1 MQPDAPRAAI
11 RRETRAS
18 GGGEMLTRLVM
29 IAVLVAGA
37 ESVMGQSLAEVAAKE
52 KERRARAGGS
62 AKTFTDSDLQD
73 AALKRAREN
82 PSSAGKPAPS
92 PATGSDSPV
101 VPPATQDPSGPTDS
115 SVSEASKRARGAEYK
130 AQLDATNATLKRAEE
145 RLRAVEEDW
154 RMVNNHPWAL
164 AAAFERVRSRLEA
177 ARKDVELLRRER
189 DDIEDAAR
197 REGIPPGYYLR

>member
-1 MQPDAPRAAI
+1 
-11 RRETRAS
+11 
-18 GGGEMLTRLVM
+18 M

-115 SVSEASKRARGAEYK
+115 SASEASKRARGAEYK
-130 AQLDATNATLKRAEE
+130 AQLDASNGALKRAEE
-145 RLRAVEEDW
+145 EFKAAERDW
-154 RMVNNHPWAL
+154 HFVNSHPWEL
-164 AAAFERVRSRLEA
+164 AGWFKSTQSRFEA
-177 ARKDVELLRRER
+177 AKKRAELLRTQR

-197 REGIPPGYYLR
+197 REGIPPGYLR